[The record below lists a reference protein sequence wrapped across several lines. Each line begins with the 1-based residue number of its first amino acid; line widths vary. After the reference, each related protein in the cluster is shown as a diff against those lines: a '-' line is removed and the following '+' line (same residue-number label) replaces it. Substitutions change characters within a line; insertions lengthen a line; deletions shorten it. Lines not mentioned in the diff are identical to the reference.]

1 MKRQKKTVTP
11 ARRRKDATRRR
22 SAPRNWA
29 HDHHK
34 PGSWGVLIYLAG
46 DTTRGA
52 AAVQHDLT
60 EILRA
65 GSSSHVHVVVQHDG
79 PKGASRYMVGPRPT
93 KNLRPMQSLG
103 RLDSGAPD
111 ALISFLRWGL
121 SVCPAERIAL
131 VLRSPMVLSPAVAG
145 QNPDQLSI
153 FSLAYDESSNRHLD
167 VSELATAIRDAL
179 GEAGRARI
187 DLLAIDS
194 CQVQFLELAYELDD
208 LVHVLIA
215 PQSTTPMAG
224 WDYGKVLGNWKA
236 NAVDTASVST
246 PQVARRLVDEIVH
259 SYAARGADC
268 SVSALDL
275 RRLDDVAQ
283 AFDNLCIS
291 TLQVLGEGLIWR
303 TRELLLKRLSESS
316 GPVYDCG
323 SFFAL
328 WKEALEANADDA
340 YRYWLAT
347 TLEHTAGTRLDAFYE
362 AAARYVE
369 EALRE
374 TRRGSLV
381 EAAEARRASIVA
393 VSSGVEITA
402 LDRVRKATAARLA
415 HAIDLMRKERN
426 ESRGREALRVHL
438 KEVVTALR
446 TTEHHTAGVRLANA
460 HKERVVAR
468 IKHLGHNEPKRGATG
483 QAWVVMSD
491 ALVQF
496 AVLQAFSLLPTERQF
511 DLERMVDAIDGARR
525 IAEQSKEAG
534 LALLGNRER
543 EGMVIALRS
552 HPAPKERWPRWS
564 GVSIYRPNRL
574 DDLMRAS
581 YARFA
586 FHRRVHWAALLG
598 AANLIEDHP
607 RALWR
612 LVSSLLATGS
622 GATRRDVLRR
632 LTGADSVVWG
642 LRDQFQV
649 MTPAPT
655 LTLSLERR
663 GMQLPAAGAPPLAR
677 EHYLLRLE
685 SVNRGAV
692 VTEQE
697 SRVQPKLMDRALDEL
712 NTLLQ
717 EPAMTV
723 GSLKKLQS
731 IGGLLGEDIFQSLGR
746 TLEDERLAIVADDTG
761 ITPHLQLQ
769 IPGELMKYPWELLHQ
784 DGKWLGERYAMGRQV
799 FMQTGLARR
808 VPARRQG
815 RIRPLIIGDPVLEA
829 PMSQRWRQLPGARDE
844 AEQVAAF
851 FEASS
856 IEAGSLIDFD
866 RRRDVKI
873 HEPVTCADMR
883 ALLRDGS
890 YDIVHFAGHGIF
902 ESRDPETSAWIL
914 SDGELWSL
922 EIRNTLA
929 AHRAPPWLVYANA
942 CEAGMDAGGPPRSYQ
957 GNVFGLATAF
967 INQGVAAYIGPLWP
981 IEDLMAQHIAL
992 NFYHH
997 LLRDRLTL
1005 GESLRRSKMS
1015 ARQTAYPENTDRADE
1030 DKSFAALGW
1039 ASLVLYGDPTE
1050 ELYQA
1055 LAGGSTAVSSS
1066 QMMQPEATVPRFV
1079 NGGAAR
1085 SAAPAIHVAD
1095 RVAKQWVS
1103 GPGIVPVDSEQDGA
1117 TESARSSKPA
1127 LELIE
1132 DAGLRRWRV
1141 PGARQP
1147 RGSRARVDD
1156 GLPGSPFAAL
1166 LADDR
1171 VRWLMPRNRGLT
1183 RVIGR
1188 WSLRR
1193 FENGTAG
1200 LVQAYDVNQVPSE
1213 RLLVLNNGDD
1223 STALQPLGNDGSRV
1237 SGDGRA
1243 LLLIHGTLSRTA
1255 LPVDEFGAD
1264 FIRWARTRYSHVL
1277 GFDHWTLSKSP
1288 EDNAKTLV
1296 ECLRASAPQL
1306 LKERRLDIIA
1316 HSRGGL
1322 VARAFC
1328 DLLDQRGAVGQ
1339 LVFLGTP
1346 NCGTDLGNPK
1356 KWGTLA
1362 DVLVNMSGVKHADL
1376 FGRLAGLLARL
1387 AVEEFV
1393 DGAPGLVALDPETIT
1408 RKDSFLCRLQSAG
1421 ARKTKVKYGIIC
1433 AEFEPTAL
1441 VPNLKKLVTSAV
1453 EVGLDVAADAF
1464 FAGANDLVV
1473 NTSHAWS
1480 IGVTPDEVL
1489 KSFPKWIDPKRVLLF
1504 RPPHTNLKVP
1514 GDITVEAS
1522 LGVHHINLFSQ
1533 PKVHTTI
1540 RNWLSAP

>member
-1 MKRQKKTVTP
+1 
-11 ARRRKDATRRR
+11 
-22 SAPRNWA
+22 
-29 HDHHK
+29 
-34 PGSWGVLIYLAG
+34 
-46 DTTRGA
+46 
-52 AAVQHDLT
+52 
-60 EILRA
+60 
-65 GSSSHVHVVVQHDG
+65 
-79 PKGASRYMVGPRPT
+79 
-93 KNLRPMQSLG
+93 
-103 RLDSGAPD
+103 
-111 ALISFLRWGL
+111 
-121 SVCPAERIAL
+121 
-131 VLRSPMVLSPAVAG
+131 
-145 QNPDQLSI
+145 
-153 FSLAYDESSNRHLD
+153 
-167 VSELATAIRDAL
+167 
-179 GEAGRARI
+179 
-187 DLLAIDS
+187 
-194 CQVQFLELAYELDD
+194 
-208 LVHVLIA
+208 
-215 PQSTTPMAG
+215 
-224 WDYGKVLGNWKA
+224 
-236 NAVDTASVST
+236 
-246 PQVARRLVDEIVH
+246 
-259 SYAARGADC
+259 
-268 SVSALDL
+268 
-275 RRLDDVAQ
+275 
-283 AFDNLCIS
+283 
-291 TLQVLGEGLIWR
+291 
-303 TRELLLKRLSESS
+303 
-316 GPVYDCG
+316 
-323 SFFAL
+323 
-328 WKEALEANADDA
+328 
-340 YRYWLAT
+340 
-347 TLEHTAGTRLDAFYE
+347 
-362 AAARYVE
+362 
-369 EALRE
+369 
-374 TRRGSLV
+374 
-381 EAAEARRASIVA
+381 
-393 VSSGVEITA
+393 
-402 LDRVRKATAARLA
+402 
-415 HAIDLMRKERN
+415 
-426 ESRGREALRVHL
+426 
-438 KEVVTALR
+438 
-446 TTEHHTAGVRLANA
+446 
-460 HKERVVAR
+460 
-468 IKHLGHNEPKRGATG
+468 
-483 QAWVVMSD
+483 MSD

-685 SVNRGAV
+685 AVNRGAV

-1030 DKSFAALGW
+1030 DKSFAALGLGEPCALW
-1039 ASLVLYGDPTE
+1039 RSDRGAVPGPGRRLDGCLV
-1050 ELYQA
+1050 
-1055 LAGGSTAVSSS
+1055 VSDD
-1066 QMMQPEATVPRFV
+1066 
-1079 NGGAAR
+1079 AAR
-1085 SAAPAIHVAD
+1085 SDRSAVCERRSGTVGERPPFMSPIAWRNNGSPARASYRSI
-1095 RVAKQWVS
+1095 RS
-1103 GPGIVPVDSEQDGA
+1103 R
-1117 TESARSSKPA
+1117 TERPSRLVRRSPRSSSSKTRA
-1127 LELIE
+1127 CVAGECQAHASLEAPEHVSMTGCQGRRSRHCWQTIGS
-1132 DAGLRRWRV
+1132 AGSCQATV
-1141 PGARQP
+1141 
-1147 RGSRARVDD
+1147 
-1156 GLPGSPFAAL
+1156 GSPA
-1166 LADDR
+1166 
-1171 VRWLMPRNRGLT
+1171 
-1183 RVIGR
+1183 
-1188 WSLRR
+1188 
-1193 FENGTAG
+1193 
-1200 LVQAYDVNQVPSE
+1200 
-1213 RLLVLNNGDD
+1213 
-1223 STALQPLGNDGSRV
+1223 
-1237 SGDGRA
+1237 
-1243 LLLIHGTLSRTA
+1243 
-1255 LPVDEFGAD
+1255 
-1264 FIRWARTRYSHVL
+1264 
-1277 GFDHWTLSKSP
+1277 
-1288 EDNAKTLV
+1288 
-1296 ECLRASAPQL
+1296 
-1306 LKERRLDIIA
+1306 
-1316 HSRGGL
+1316 
-1322 VARAFC
+1322 
-1328 DLLDQRGAVGQ
+1328 
-1339 LVFLGTP
+1339 
-1346 NCGTDLGNPK
+1346 
-1356 KWGTLA
+1356 
-1362 DVLVNMSGVKHADL
+1362 
-1376 FGRLAGLLARL
+1376 
-1387 AVEEFV
+1387 
-1393 DGAPGLVALDPETIT
+1393 
-1408 RKDSFLCRLQSAG
+1408 
-1421 ARKTKVKYGIIC
+1421 
-1433 AEFEPTAL
+1433 
-1441 VPNLKKLVTSAV
+1441 
-1453 EVGLDVAADAF
+1453 
-1464 FAGANDLVV
+1464 
-1473 NTSHAWS
+1473 
-1480 IGVTPDEVL
+1480 
-1489 KSFPKWIDPKRVLLF
+1489 
-1504 RPPHTNLKVP
+1504 
-1514 GDITVEAS
+1514 
-1522 LGVHHINLFSQ
+1522 
-1533 PKVHTTI
+1533 
-1540 RNWLSAP
+1540 